1 MSRVLV
7 IEDEDLQRTAFV
19 RALSKLEEC
28 CVIGVGSLEA
38 ALESIDAQRP
48 DVIVSDIGLP
58 DRLGVELVKEL
69 SIRGIGP
76 DDLVLL
82 LVELDEEVRRR
93 IKNLVFVTADV
104 HTYRHLVPVGVPLME
119 KPVPL
124 VTLREMI
131 RQMLA
136 HLDVEVARLVG

>member
-28 CVIGVGSLEA
+28 CVIGVGSLGA

-69 SIRGIGP
+69 SSRAIDAP
-76 DDLVLL
+76 VL
-82 LVELDEEVRRR
+82 
-93 IKNLVFVTADV
+93 FVTADV
-104 HTYRHLVPVGVPLME
+104 QTYRHLVPAGVPLME

-124 VTLREMI
+124 VVLRETI
-131 RQMLA
+131 RRMLA
-136 HLDVEVARLVG
+136 RLDLEVARLAG

>member
-69 SIRGIGP
+69 SIRGIDVP
-76 DDLVLL
+76 VL
-82 LVELDEEVRRR
+82 
-93 IKNLVFVTADV
+93 FVTADV